1 MLAYWHP
8 LYKMLSYKRAFA
20 MRVILSMKKIFSKMK
35 FSLHFLNNFF
45 SLFSQDIGIDLGT
58 ANTLVWVKGK
68 GIVIRE
74 PSVVAM
80 HKKTK
85 QIIAIGTEAKKM
97 LGKTPAVIITVRPL
111 RNGIIADF
119 DATAAM
125 ISHYIKEVHQMQSAF
140 PISFIHPKV
149 VIGIPSGITEVQRR
163 AVWEAALSAGAR
175 EAFLIE
181 EPMAAAIGA
190 EVSVFQPAGV
200 LVVDI
205 GGGTTE
211 VAVISL
217 GGIVA
222 NRSLQCAGDDMD
234 QAIISYIRLRH
245 GLLLGERTAENIKMK
260 IGSVYQETAKV
271 KNQDI
276 KIKKEEKVGEEK
288 KKEDR
293 MAVVT
298 GRDLETGL
306 PKSIRVTEVEIR
318 EALAPIISEII
329 DGIMD
334 VLEEA
339 PPELTADIVEHG
351 ILLTGGGSQLAG
363 LDKLI
368 VEKTHISVILADDPL
383 TTVVRGT
390 GKVLDDIQLLNRV
403 KVTGGL
409 K

>member
-1 MLAYWHP
+1 MKIH
-8 LYKMLSYKRAFA
+8 F
-20 MRVILSMKKIFSKMK
+20 SMNFLDPIFRI
-35 FSLHFLNNFF
+35 
-45 SLFSQDIGIDLGT
+45 FSQDIGIDLGT

-80 HKKTK
+80 HRKTK

-97 LGKTPAVIITVRPL
+97 LGKTPAIIMTVRPL
-111 RNGIIADF
+111 RNGIISDF

-125 ISHYIKEVHQMQSAF
+125 ISHYIKEVHQMQSKLPMA
-140 PISFIHPKV
+140 FIHPKV
-149 VIGIPSGITEVQRR
+149 VIGIPSAVTEVQRR
-163 AVWEAALSAGAR
+163 AVWEAALAAGAR

-190 EVSVFQPAGV
+190 DVSVFQPAGV
-200 LVVDI
+200 MVVDI

-211 VAVISL
+211 IAVISL
-217 GGIVA
+217 GGIVV
-222 NRSLQCAGDDMD
+222 NRSLKFAGDDLD
-234 QAIISYIRLRH
+234 LAIINYIRLRH
-245 GLLLGERTAENIKMK
+245 GLLLGERTAENIKIK
-260 IGSVYQETAKV
+260 IGSVYQEKKAKKIETKPAGSKEKTKSAEEKTAEEP
-271 KNQDI
+271 
-276 KIKKEEKVGEEK
+276 KEETV
-288 KKEDR
+288 
-293 MAVVT
+293 AIVT

-306 PKSIRVTEVEIR
+306 PKSIRVTAVEIR
-318 EALAPIISEII
+318 EALAPIISEIV

-339 PPELTADIVEHG
+339 PPELTSDIVEHG

-368 VEKTHISVILADDPL
+368 VEKTHIPVVLADDPL

-390 GKVLDDIQLLNRV
+390 GKVLDNPQLLHRV